1 MNKIVIIDYGLG
13 NLYSISNAFRSLKI
27 ECSITDKVEEIK
39 NCSAI
44 ILPGVG
50 SFNAAIKSLESTGL
64 ARVIKEAVLKRKVP
78 LLGICLGFQLL
89 FEKSLEHGSNNGL
102 KLLSGVISKIKT
114 KQNKFKIPHTQ
125 WNKLI
130 ISSDNKKHTPL
141 KEISENEMVYFV
153 HSFALEG
160 KHINSL
166 CTTKYGSYDFTSGVL
181 KDNIFGLQFH
191 PEKSGDVGLKIL
203 DNWLKINNLK

>member
-13 NLYSISNAFRSLKI
+13 NLYSISNAFSCLKT
-27 ECSITDKVEEIK
+27 ECTITDKIEDVK

-50 SFNAAIKSLESTGL
+50 SFNAAIKSLENTGL
-64 ARVIKEAVLKRKVP
+64 AAVIKEAVLKRKVP

-89 FEKSLEHGSNNGL
+89 FDKSLEHGSNNGL
-102 KLLSGVISKIKT
+102 KLLSGVISKIKSN
-114 KQNKFKIPHTQ
+114 QNQFKIPHTQ

-130 ISSDNKKHTPL
+130 SSKENKKNTPL
-141 KEISENEMVYFV
+141 EEIKDEEMVYFV
-153 HSFALEG
+153 HSYALEG
-160 KHINSL
+160 NHVNSL
-166 CTTKYGSYDFTSGVL
+166 CTTKYGSYNFTSGIL

-203 DNWLKINNLK
+203 DNWLRINKLK